1 MFVFK
6 GSVVQAFVL
15 LSIVCLEITIADD
28 GVRYVNAEWKRPE
41 QSQEGR
47 HSCTARRLEDNS
59 EEVACSTEVKF
70 RQRAPAEYANK
81 IKKAKDKLRRLESQ
95 FDDCQQENDRK
106 DRLIQLQAN
115 LTDTIHRLVTD
126 SDIQALRSSWATLTA
141 GADGRNNFGNN
152 FVLWLLNTIPNI
164 RERFEKFN
172 AHQSDEALKND
183 NEFVKQVKLIVGG
196 LQSFID
202 NLENPGQLQA
212 TIERLA
218 SVHLKMRP
226 TIGLE
231 YFRPLQENIA
241 QYVASAL
248 GVGADDAA
256 PKAWERLLNAF
267 NEVLNSFANYNIG
280 LSDTD
285 KVALQ
290 SSWSRLTAG
299 ADGKRNAGVKL
310 VLWMF
315 NNVPNM
321 RERFTKFN
329 ARQSDE
335 ALKTDAEFL
344 KQVDAII
351 GGFETLINNLN
362 DADLLLNRLESL
374 ADEHLE
380 KKPAISSN
388 YFGPLQK
395 NIHLFIEGTLNVGSD
410 SDEARAW
417 THLVGALNKVIKDH
431 AIHNLGLSDIDRDAL
446 VSSWNQLTGRA
457 GGSRNAG
464 TNLVLWMLE
473 NVPNMRDR
481 FSKFNA
487 RQSDDNLRKDAEFV
501 RQVDLITGGLESLV
515 DNVNNP
521 IFLQEALVRLADAH
535 LNLKPRVGLEY
546 FGPLQR
552 YIHAYIEKALGVS
565 ADSAAPRAWTDLL
578 TAFNNVLKD
587 RTFLRIVS
595 DDDRKALQSSWSRLQ
610 SQAGNKQEAGIKLV
624 TWLFDNVPNMRD
636 RFTKFN
642 AHSSDEALRANNEFL
657 RQVDVIVGGLDSLI
671 NNVDNSDNF
680 QAAIERLVDVHL
692 HMSPSVGLEYFGPL
706 QQNIRSYIQNA
717 LGVAADSAEARS
729 WTNLFTAFNEFLA
742 DHTIQKI
749 GLSPTDRKV
758 LDRTWKQLTSG
769 GKQEAGVKL
778 VLWMFDQVPNM
789 RDQFSKFDA
798 RKSEA
803 ELRND
808 AEFINQVNN
817 IVGGL
822 DSILNNLDKPGQLQA
837 ALERLADYH
846 LDHKPRIGLE
856 FFGPL
861 QKYIHLYIE
870 SALNVA
876 VGSEESRAWT
886 DLLTALNKVIRDH
899 AIDRLGLSDN
909 DREAIDSSWKKLRS
923 GAGGRRN
930 AGIKLVQWMLR
941 TIPNMRDRF
950 NKFDAKQSDAALQ
963 RDPEFLAQVD
973 RILGGVE
980 SLVNNVD
987 DPVALK
993 AAIDR
998 LADAHLSFDPRV
1010 GLDYF
1015 GPLQTYIHDYI
1026 EEALGVGADSDEAKG
1041 WTDLFAAF
1049 NKVLKERTVLKIV
1062 SDNERAALRSSWDS
1076 LKSAAGG
1083 TQEAGVRL
1091 VLWMLQN
1098 VPNMRER
1105 FNKFNALQGDDALRA
1120 DAEFVKQVE
1129 RIAGGLESLINNVD
1143 NQGKLQAAIDRLVNA
1158 HLNFRPSVGLEY
1170 FQPLQENIY
1179 KYLESALSVAADS
1192 NEAKAWTHLLSAF
1205 NTVLRE
1211 HSLEK
1216 IGLSD
1221 VDRKAL
1227 ESSWKKLTDA
1237 AGGSENAGTNLV
1249 FWLLDNVP
1257 NMRDRFTKFNAHQSN
1272 AALQDDDEFR
1282 NQVRAITRGIE
1293 SFVNNVNNPAAL
1305 QSSIENLVDAH
1316 LNFQPSI
1323 GLSYFG
1329 SVQQYI
1335 HLYIAKALGVASNSD
1350 EAKSWTNLFAA
1361 FNKVLKEH
1369 SLEKI
1374 GISDSDRRALV
1385 SSWKKL
1391 TAGGRQNFGVDLVL
1405 WMFNNVPNMREQFT
1419 KFDAKQSDAD
1429 LRRDPNFLKQV
1440 NNIINGVGDLVD
1452 SVNDPG
1458 KLQANLERL
1467 TDVHLHFVPSVGPE
1481 FFGPLQKNIHTFIE
1495 QALGVGA
1502 DSDEPKAWTDLI
1514 GAFNK
1519 VLNDHAIQH
1528 IGLSETD
1535 RRALDSSWK
1544 RLTAGENGVQKAGVN
1559 LVLWFFNNIP
1569 NMRERFTKFDANQAD
1584 DALRADPEFQKQ
1596 VNVIVGGLKSFL
1608 DSVNDP
1614 IALQAN
1620 MDRIAEAHLSMD
1632 PVVGVPY
1639 FSALSQNIH
1648 RFIEISLGVTADS
1661 DESQAWT
1668 DLLAGFT
1675 RVVRNRAVLRKV
1687 SDSDKSAFVSSW
1699 NELIRKAGSRRNAG
1713 VNLVLW
1719 LFNNVPNMRNHF
1731 TKFNGNQPDAALRN
1745 DQEFL
1750 NQVDRIAGGLESL
1763 VKNVNN
1769 PARFLDALE
1778 RLSSAHLNMKPSIGL
1793 EYFGPLQQ
1801 NIHTYIESALGVA
1814 AGSDEAN
1821 AWTDVFGAFNEI
1833 LKYSSVE
1840 KIGLSDSDKQ
1850 ALTSSWSSLI
1860 AEGKDTAGEKLVLWM
1875 FDNVPNMRA
1884 RFTKFDAT
1892 QSDEALRND
1901 KEFRNQVNVIVGGLE
1916 LLINSVNEPGQLQ
1929 ANLEKLVDDHLHMVP
1944 SVGLEYFGPL
1954 QKYIHLYIEKAL
1966 GVSSNSVESKSWTNL
1981 LRAFNKVLKEH
1992 SVKKIGLSEEDR
2004 KAIVSSWRKLVGRA
2018 GGRDNAGTNL
2028 VLWMFENVPNM
2039 RDRFTKFNAYQPDS
2053 ALRQDREFGAQ
2064 VDRITSGLESL
2075 VNNVEN
2081 PGQFQAALER
2091 LSTLHKNKTPSV
2103 GLQYFGPLQRYIHL
2117 YIEQNLNVASDSV
2130 ESRAWTNL
2138 FASFNEVLKKA

>member
-299 ADGKRNAGVKL
+299 ADGKRNAGVRL

-595 DDDRKALQSSWSRLQ
+595 DDDRRALQSSWSRLQ

-1405 WMFNNVPNMREQFT
+1405 W
-1419 KFDAKQSDAD
+1419 
-1429 LRRDPNFLKQV
+1429 
-1440 NNIINGVGDLVD
+1440 
-1452 SVNDPG
+1452 
-1458 KLQANLERL
+1458 
-1467 TDVHLHFVPSVGPE
+1467 
-1481 FFGPLQKNIHTFIE
+1481 
-1495 QALGVGA
+1495 
-1502 DSDEPKAWTDLI
+1502 
-1514 GAFNK
+1514 
-1519 VLNDHAIQH
+1519 
-1528 IGLSETD
+1528 
-1535 RRALDSSWK
+1535 
-1544 RLTAGENGVQKAGVN
+1544 
-1559 LVLWFFNNIP
+1559 FFNNIP